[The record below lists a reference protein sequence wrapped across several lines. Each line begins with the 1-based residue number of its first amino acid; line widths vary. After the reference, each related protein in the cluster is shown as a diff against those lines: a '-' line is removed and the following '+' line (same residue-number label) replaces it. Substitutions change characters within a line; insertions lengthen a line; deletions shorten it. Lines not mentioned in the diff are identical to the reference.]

1 MAEPTASRRS
11 PFADPTTAG
20 LLTAA
25 TAASIGVAAAL
36 YAHLRK
42 R

>member
-1 MAEPTASRRS
+1 MAARTDRS
-11 PFADPTTAG
+11 VFADPTTAG